1 MALSTETKAWLE
13 GLKKEGNLS
22 DEALKQLEQSL
33 DNGKADDY
41 VKGSQLRQ
49 NEFSSKMASVQAAQK
64 AVEDASAALATKES
78 QVSAYQTE
86 LGTWKAGADKNFQKA
101 ITERESALNKANA
114 AMARLKSLAVA
125 NGLSEEDVLKD
136 LDVTPPAPGAPKP
149 GEAPFDTSQFVT
161 RQNIQDTVRESA
173 LIDATIYDVA
183 GEYQELTG
191 KPLRGAGA
199 LVQEAIKAGKP
210 LGEYIATKFDF
221 AGLRTKASEGDVQRR
236 IDEAVKA
243 KETEILSRTNLPGAS
258 AGLRTDLKGS
268 PIFDAQA
275 EGVLKSAPAGTGGG
289 GGVPGAV
296 AAFNA
301 GKFSPHQR

>member
-1 MALSTETKAWLE
+1 MALSTETKAWLD

-22 DEALKQLEQSL
+22 DESFKALEQSL
-33 DNGKADDY
+33 DNGKADEY

-64 AVEDASAALATKES
+64 AVEDASSALATKES
-78 QVSAYQTE
+78 QVTAYQTE

-101 ITERESALNKANA
+101 ITERETALNKANA

-136 LDVTPPAPGAPKP
+136 LDVSITPQPNPKP
-149 GEAPFDTSQFVT
+149 GETPFDTSQFIT
-161 RQNIQDTVRESA
+161 RQNLQQTVQESA

-183 GEYQELTG
+183 SEYQELTG
-191 KPLRGAGA
+191 KPLKGAGE
-199 LVQEAIKAGKP
+199 LVKEAIKAGKP
-210 LGEYIATKFDF
+210 LGEYIASKFDF
-221 AGLRTKASEGDVQRR
+221 VGLRSKAGEAAIQQR
-236 IDEAVKA
+236 IDAAVA
-243 KETEILSRTNLPGAS
+243 ANSTEILSRANLPGAN

-268 PIFDAQA
+268 PIFDAQH
-275 EGVLKSAPAGTGGG
+275 EGVLKSAPSGEGG
-289 GGVPGAV
+289 GGVSGAV

-301 GKFSPHQR
+301 GRFAPQKR